1 MQQNEEDMMQKISNL
16 ETKSAQNEK
25 ELIYLRNH
33 NQGIEI

>member
-1 MQQNEEDMMQKISNL
+1 MQQNEEDMMQKISSL

-33 NQGIEI
+33 SQGIEI